1 MDRTTFLGKDN
12 MNNRNL
18 IIFTSTFP
26 YGFAEPFL
34 EEELPYLAKH
44 FEKIIIFPFRISEK
58 KLRAV
63 PPNCVVSKPIVYG
76 RFDQYLKGL
85 FNARA
90 FCVFIRDFFS
100 KKVYANKLR
109 LKTWIIAYI
118 QTAALLNSKAVRQL
132 FDEICETDVCYF
144 YWGKGALNLSYFYK
158 GKAKYVARFHG
169 EWDLWEESSG
179 NYAPIRQKISESL
192 DLAAFISKKGE
203 AYFHSKYANC
213 PTGFYPLGTND
224 IGVMPDTKD
233 DAILNIVSCSTV
245 YPLKRVPL
253 IFQALN
259 NMQNVKIHWTHLGGG
274 SHFDELKKLVE
285 KERKEHLSV
294 DLLGMFTHDQVMD
307 WYKNNHA
314 DLFINM
320 STNEGV
326 PVSIMEAA
334 SFNIPILA
342 TNVGG
347 TSEIVQP
354 QVGELLSSNP
364 EIDEIC
370 SLIKKMRETHYEP
383 REFWKMHYSASTN
396 YNSFAL
402 KLKTL

>member
-1 MDRTTFLGKDN
+1 MDMKDSK
-12 MNNRNL
+12 L

-26 YGFAEPFL
+26 YGIAETFL
-34 EEELPYLAKH
+34 EDELPYLAKH
-44 FEKIIIFPFRISEK
+44 FDKIIISPFRKSGK
-58 KLRAV
+58 NLRAV
-63 PPNCVVSKPIVYG
+63 PSNCIIAKPIVANH
-76 RFDQYLKGL
+76 FAQYFNGL
-85 FNARA
+85 FNAKA
-90 FCVFIRDFFS
+90 FRVFIHEFFS
-100 KKVYANKLR
+100 KKVYTNKAR
-109 LKTWIIAYI
+109 LKTWFIAYI
-118 QTAALLNSKAVRQL
+118 QTANLLNSKVIKQL
-132 FDEICETDVCYF
+132 FDEIKETDICYS
-144 YWGKGALNLSYFYK
+144 YWGKGALNLAYFYK
-158 GKAKYVARFHG
+158 GKAKFVSRFHG

-179 NYAPIRQKISESL
+179 NYAPIRQKVAGSL
-192 DLAAFISKKGE
+192 NLAAFISKKGE
-203 AYFHSKYANC
+203 AYFHTKYENC

-224 IGVMPDTKD
+224 LGVMPDTED
-233 DAILNIVSCSTV
+233 DTILNVVSCSTV

-253 IFQALN
+253 IFHALN
-259 NMQNVKIHWTHLGGG
+259 SLENVKVNWTHLGGG
-274 SHFDELKKLVE
+274 THFEELKE
-285 KERKEHLSV
+285 MIARECKEHLKV
-294 DLLGMFTHDQVMD
+294 NLPGMLTHDQVMD
-307 WYKNNHA
+307 WFKSNHA

-370 SLIKKMRETHYEP
+370 STIQKMRKSHYEP
-383 REFWKMHYSASTN
+383 RDFWHNNYSASIN

-402 KLKTL
+402 KLKSL

>member
-1 MDRTTFLGKDN
+1 
-12 MNNRNL
+12 MNKGISTNNL
-18 IIFTSTFP
+18 YIFTTTFP
-26 YGFAEPFL
+26 YGFAESFL
-34 EEELPYLAKH
+34 AEELPYLAKY
-44 FEKIIIFPFRISEK
+44 FKKIFLIPFRIDGTNMRE
-58 KLRAV
+58 V
-63 PPNCVVSKPIVYG
+63 PSNCIVTKPIVEG
-76 RFDQYLKGL
+76 RLSQYLKGL
-85 FNARA
+85 FNAKA
-90 FCVFIRDFFS
+90 FRVFIHEFFS
-100 KKVYANKLR
+100 KKVFTNKAR
-109 LKTWIIAYI
+109 LKTWFIAYI
-118 QTAALLNSKAVRQL
+118 QTVNLLNSKAVRQL
-132 FDEICETDVCYF
+132 FDEISETDVCYS
-144 YWGKGALNLSYFYK
+144 YWGKGALNLAYFYK
-158 GKAKYVARFHG
+158 GKAKFVSRFHG

-179 NYAPIRQKISESL
+179 NYAPIRQKVAESL
-192 DLAAFISKKGE
+192 NLAAFISKKGE

-224 IGVMPDTKD
+224 LGTMPQTSD

-259 NMQNVKIHWTHLGGG
+259 NMENVKIHWTHLGGG

>member
-1 MDRTTFLGKDN
+1 
-12 MNNRNL
+12 
-18 IIFTSTFP
+18 
-26 YGFAEPFL
+26 
-34 EEELPYLAKH
+34 
-44 FEKIIIFPFRISEK
+44 
-58 KLRAV
+58 
-63 PPNCVVSKPIVYG
+63 
-76 RFDQYLKGL
+76 
-85 FNARA
+85 
-90 FCVFIRDFFS
+90 
-100 KKVYANKLR
+100 
-109 LKTWIIAYI
+109 
-118 QTAALLNSKAVRQL
+118 
-132 FDEICETDVCYF
+132 
-144 YWGKGALNLSYFYK
+144 
-158 GKAKYVARFHG
+158 
-169 EWDLWEESSG
+169 
-179 NYAPIRQKISESL
+179 
-192 DLAAFISKKGE
+192 
-203 AYFHSKYANC
+203 
-213 PTGFYPLGTND
+213 
-224 IGVMPDTKD
+224 
-233 DAILNIVSCSTV
+233 
-245 YPLKRVPL
+245 
-253 IFQALN
+253 
-259 NMQNVKIHWTHLGGG
+259 MQNVKIHWTHLGGG

-326 PVSIMEAA
+326 PVSIIEAA

>member
-1 MDRTTFLGKDN
+1 MKDK
-12 MNNRNL
+12 RL
-18 IIFTSTFP
+18 VIFTSTFP
-26 YGFAEPFL
+26 YGYAETFL
-34 EEELPYLAKH
+34 EDELPYLAKH
-44 FEKIIIFPFRISEK
+44 FDKIIISPFRIDGNKMRS
-58 KLRAV
+58 V
-63 PPNCVVSKPIVYG
+63 PSNCVVTESIVKG
-76 RFDQYLKGL
+76 RVSQYTKGL
-85 FNARA
+85 FNPEAFLVFARE
-90 FCVFIRDFFS
+90 FFS
-100 KKVYANKLR
+100 KKVYASKIR
-109 LKTWIIAYI
+109 LKTWFIAYI
-118 QTAALLNSKAVRQL
+118 QTVNLLNSKVIKQL
-132 FDEICETDVCYF
+132 FDEISETDVCYS
-144 YWGKGALNLSYFYK
+144 YWGKGALNLAYFYK
-158 GKAKYVARFHG
+158 GKAKFVSRFHG

-179 NYAPIRQKISESL
+179 NYAPIRQKVADSL
-192 DLAAFISKKGE
+192 NLAAFISKKGE
-203 AYFHSKYANC
+203 TYFHSKYANC

-224 IGVMPDTKD
+224 LGVMPESEDDT
-233 DAILNIVSCSTV
+233 ILNVVSCSTV

-259 NMQNVKIHWTHLGGG
+259 NLENVKVHWTHLGGG
-274 SHFDELKKLVE
+274 THFDELKEMVARE
-285 KERKEHLSV
+285 CKEHLEV
-294 DLLGMFTHDQVMD
+294 NLLGMLTHDQVMD
-307 WYKNNHA
+307 WFKSNHA

-370 SLIKKMRETHYEP
+370 STIQKMRNSHYEP
-383 REFWKMHYSASTN
+383 REFWNNNYAASIN

-402 KLKTL
+402 KLKSL